1 MQFIFKHGVLGILCM
16 LYAYFILWLSR
27 GVRSG
32 SSFMHFIS
40 IKMSESSENLFLKI
54 RTTRITV
61 LIQAHALLEYVVP
74 KTTLLTTSHSPWLPL
89 KQLRTKLGKVAYTA
103 KNHTCRHHNIQ
114 YRGWPAPW
122 NTTVSL
128 FKVGACSMCN
138 TILNLSTSS

>member
-1 MQFIFKHGVLGILCM
+1 
-16 LYAYFILWLSR
+16 
-27 GVRSG
+27 
-32 SSFMHFIS
+32 MHFNS

-89 KQLRTKLGKVAYTA
+89 KQLRTKLGKVAYTV
-103 KNHTCRHHNIQ
+103 KNHLCRHHNIQ